1 MTQSLLIYDGSN
13 SVFRSAADAVS
24 RHLSGVKLVPWQS
37 GAVRRFLDAQ
47 FDGRPFAFI
56 LVDGDSV
63 FVGAD
68 TVERVL
74 ESQQVNQMVIDFV
87 TRTYPSAA
95 GPFGRVVHGDEP
107 ATLHDTFALT
117 AAAREHI
124 DPLRR
129 SYDIPVDTE

>member
-13 SVFRSAADAVS
+13 SVFRAAADTVS
-24 RHLSGVKLVPWQS
+24 RYLSGITLVPWQS
-37 GAVRRFLDAQ
+37 DAIQRFLDAQ
-47 FDGRPFAFI
+47 FDDRPFAFI
-56 LVDGDSV
+56 FVDDESV
-63 FVGAD
+63 YVGAD

-74 ESQQVNQMVIDFV
+74 ENQQVNRAVIDFV
-87 TRTYPSAA
+87 ARTYPTAA
-95 GPFGRVVHGDEP
+95 GPFGRVVHGNEP
-107 ATLHDTFALT
+107 ADLHDTFALT